1 MKYYLCFLFI
11 LITSAAKSQNYI
23 KTLEEN
29 KTWELIDH
37 IGMGVITYP
46 TYHVS
51 CDTMMNGYEYYKL
64 WNDNKQCKGYL
75 REDTIA
81 QQVYFV
87 TTDFYPEV
95 LTVDYLLNP
104 GDTFAFTYDFDP
116 NSTNGTIVDTVSHW
130 DTILIDQVPHK
141 RIHFSHMGSVIGGPN
156 LVFTEGR
163 GDFFAGVA
171 HSHPSI
177 TDQTSVHAVYKNST
191 ISCGLFSSIDNVATS
206 LDLINIYPNPAQD
219 VLNIHLKTQKQIN
232 DYCFKITNLSG
243 QVLYSKEI
251 NSTLDNI
258 RIEDLSKGVYFITVF
273 DAQKMIAVRKFIKN

>member
-1 MKYYLCFLFI
+1 M
-11 LITSAAKSQNYI
+11 TSAAKSQNYI

-64 WNDNKQCKGYL
+64 WNNNKCKGYL

-81 QQVYFV
+81 QQVFFV
-87 TTDFYPEV
+87 TTEFYPEV
-95 LTVDYLLNP
+95 LTIDYLLNP

-116 NSTNGTIVDTVSHW
+116 SSANRTIVDTVSHW

-156 LVFTEGR
+156 LMFTEGQ

-177 TDQTSVHAVYKNST
+177 TDQTSVHAVYMNST
-191 ISCGLFSSIDNVATS
+191 ISCGLLSSIDNIETS
-206 LDLINIYPNPAQD
+206 LELINIYPNPTQN
-219 VLNIHLKTQKQIN
+219 VLNIQIKNQKQVN
-232 DYCFKITNLSG
+232 DYFFKITNLSG
-243 QVLYSKEI
+243 QVLYTKEM

-258 RIEDLSKGVYFITVF
+258 NIQDLSKGVYFISVF
-273 DAQKMIAVRKFIKN
+273 DAQKMIAVRKFLKN